1 LADGIAGNF
10 DMTLK
15 TIGVLANAEGLNG
28 THIRLGVYL
37 GIGGGRIMDIETLGL
52 TPFFCSLTAARL

>member
-28 THIRLGVYL
+28 THIRLGAKPTRPPVA
-37 GIGGGRIMDIETLGL
+37 
-52 TPFFCSLTAARL
+52 SANN